1 MNKAQGKTLATAAAL
16 LGMTGTAVLTA
27 SLPARATGNL
37 MTSTDKMFVVKA
49 AQGGLAE
56 VMASKLALSHT
67 SNKNVLMVAHRMIKE
82 HGVANAD
89 LKQTTMKIGVMA
101 PNHTDPMHMAMYA
114 KLSRLHGAAFDKA
127 YMRGQVKDHDMTVA
141 LFKTE
146 IEKGQESPIR
156 GFAAKYLPT
165 IQDHTIM
172 IHNVAANLGADPS
185 AHKSKKMNM
194 HMKGM

>member
-1 MNKAQGKTLATAAAL
+1 MNKTKSGTLAASAVL
-16 LGMTGTAVLTA
+16 LGMTGAALLTTVV
-27 SLPARATGNL
+27 PAFATGNL

-49 AQGGLAE
+49 AQGGIAE
-56 VMASKLALSHT
+56 VMTSKLALSHS
-67 SNKNVLMVAHRMIKE
+67 SNKNVLMVARRMIKE

-89 LKQTTMKIGVMA
+89 LKQTVMKLKMMA
-101 PNHTDPMHMAMYA
+101 PSHTDPMHMAMYS

-127 YMRGQVKDHDMTVA
+127 YMSGQVKDHDATVA

-146 IEKGQESPIR
+146 IDKGQESPIR

-172 IHNVAANLGADPS
+172 IHNVAANIGADPS
-185 AHKSKKMNM
+185 AHKNMKMNM

>member
-1 MNKAQGKTLATAAAL
+1 MNKVQGSMLATTAVL
-16 LGMTGTAVLTA
+16 LGMTGAALLTAVV
-27 SLPARATGNL
+27 PARATGNL
-37 MTSTDKMFVVKA
+37 MTATDKMFVVKA
-49 AQGGLAE
+49 AQGGIAE
-56 VMASKLALSHT
+56 VMTSRLALSHS
-67 SNKNVLMVAHRMIKE
+67 SNKNVLMVARRMIKE

-89 LKQTTMKIGVMA
+89 LKQTTMKIHVMA
-101 PNHTDPMHMAMYA
+101 PSHTDPMHMAAYA

-127 YMRGQVKDHDMTVA
+127 YMSGQVKDHDATVA

-156 GFAAKYLPT
+156 GFATKYLPT

-172 IHNVAANLGADPS
+172 IHNVAANLEADPS
-185 AHKSKKMNM
+185 AHKNMKMNM